1 MMQLETTIG
10 LNRQRGVTLLE
21 LMIVVAVV
29 GIISAIATASYR
41 QYLIR
46 TNRTDATSQLLR
58 IQVAEEKYFLQNGQ
72 QYATDTATMAA
83 LVTATPPGLGIS
95 TPSPGG
101 FYTLSVAP
109 RVAGNT
115 STFLATA
122 TAIGSQLS
130 DSVIC
135 RTFSIDDQGT
145 RLPVDSTRCWH

>member
-1 MMQLETTIG
+1 MMQLETTG

-29 GIISAIATASYR
+29 GIISAIATAGYR

-58 IQVAEEKYFLQNGQ
+58 IQVGEEKYFLQNGV
-72 QYATDTATMAA
+72 YVTDSATMAA

-101 FYTLSVAP
+101 FYTLSVAARP
-109 RVAGNT
+109 GGSAT
-115 STFLATA
+115 ASYQATA
-122 TAIGSQLS
+122 TAIGSQLA
-130 DSVIC
+130 DSVTC
-135 RTFSIDDQGT
+135 RTFTIDDQGT
-145 RLPVDSTRCWH
+145 RTPADSTRCWR

>member
-1 MMQLETTIG
+1 MMQPETTIG

-46 TNRTDATSQLLR
+46 TNRTDATAQLLR
-58 IQVAEEKYFLQNGQ
+58 IQVAEEKYFLQNNA
-72 QYATDTATMAA
+72 YVTDSATMAA

-130 DSVIC
+130 DSVTC